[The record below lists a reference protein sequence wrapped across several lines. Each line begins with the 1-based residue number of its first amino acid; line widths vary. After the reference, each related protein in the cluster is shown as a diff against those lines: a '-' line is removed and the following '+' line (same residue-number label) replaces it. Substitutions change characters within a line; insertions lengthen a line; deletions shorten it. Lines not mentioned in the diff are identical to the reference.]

1 MKIHIHR
8 HYLVQIVTLF
18 SMIAFVSS
26 CRMSYSFRTASIDYN
41 LTKTLSIGHFINQA
55 PLVYPPLEQRFNE
68 EMKDMFTRNTR
79 LQLVNQNADMEIEG
93 EIVGYEL
100 TPLAVQEDAFAS
112 ETRLTMTVRMRFR
125 NNKIDAPEVQETISA
140 NRTFSSNTIFDT
152 VQDQLIN
159 ELIDEIVD
167 QIFNATM
174 ANW

>member
-1 MKIHIHR
+1 MKKI
-8 HYLVQIVTLF
+8 LF
-18 SMIAFVSS
+18 LLLLSLMASS
-26 CRMSYSFRTASIDYN
+26 CRISYSFRTASIDYE
-41 LTKTLSIGHFINQA
+41 LTKTLMIGHFVNQA

-79 LQLVNQNADMEIEG
+79 LQLVNQNGDMEIEG

-112 ETRLTMTVRMRFR
+112 ETKLTMTVRMRFL
-125 NNKIDAPEVQETISA
+125 NNKTDAPQIEERISA
-140 NRTFSSNTIFDT
+140 NRTFSSNTVFDS
-152 VQDQLIN
+152 VQDQLMG

>member
-1 MKIHIHR
+1 MKKNILLI
-8 HYLVQIVTLF
+8 LLLLI
-18 SMIAFVSS
+18 SVSS
-26 CRMSYSFRTASIDYN
+26 CRISYSFRTASINYD
-41 LTKTLSIGHFINQA
+41 LTKTLQIAHFVNQA

-79 LQLVNQNADMEIEG
+79 LQLVNQNGDMEIEG

-100 TPLAVQEDAFAS
+100 TPMAVQEDAFAS
-112 ETRLTMTVRMRFR
+112 ETKLTMTVRMRFR
-125 NNKIDAPEVQETISA
+125 NNKTDDPEIEERISA
-140 NRTFSSNTIFDT
+140 HRTFPSNTLFDS

>member
-1 MKIHIHR
+1 MKK
-8 HYLVQIVTLF
+8 TLF
-18 SMIAFVSS
+18 LLTLIVMASS
-26 CRMSYSFRTASIDYN
+26 CKMSYSFRTASIDYE
-41 LTKTLSIGHFINQA
+41 LTKTLMIAHFVNQA

-79 LQLVNQNADMEIEG
+79 LQLVNQNGDMEIEG

-125 NNKIDAPEVQETISA
+125 NNKTDAPEIEERISA
-140 NRTFSSNTIFDT
+140 NRTFSSNTIFDS
-152 VQDQLIN
+152 VQDQLMG
-159 ELIDEIVD
+159 ELIKEIVD

>member
-1 MKIHIHR
+1 MTKKI
-8 HYLVQIVTLF
+8 LFLLTL
-18 SMIAFVSS
+18 MVMASS
-26 CRMSYSFRTASIDYN
+26 CRISYSFRTASIDYD
-41 LTKTLSIGHFINQA
+41 LTKTLYIAHFVNQA

-79 LQLVNQNADMEIEG
+79 LQLVNQNGDMEIEG

-112 ETRLTMTVRMRFR
+112 ETKLTMTVRMRFR
-125 NNKIDAPEVQETISA
+125 NNKTDAPQIEERISA
-140 NRTFSSNTIFDT
+140 NRTFSSNTVFDS
-152 VQDQLIN
+152 VQDQLMG